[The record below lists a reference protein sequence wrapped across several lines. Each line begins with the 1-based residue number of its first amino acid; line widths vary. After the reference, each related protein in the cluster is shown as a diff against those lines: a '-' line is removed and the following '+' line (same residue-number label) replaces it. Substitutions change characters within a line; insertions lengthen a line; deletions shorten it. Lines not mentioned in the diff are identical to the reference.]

1 VSYIARLRRNAGRAL
16 GLAMASVIIAIH
28 ALFAA
33 WLLLV
38 AHPVVSIL
46 VAILSGVI
54 SLYSIE
60 QSRACLKALDA
71 IEREERHR
79 LQLPRL

>member
-1 VSYIARLRRNAGRAL
+1 MTYIARLRRNAGRAL

-33 WLLLV
+33 WFLFAV
-38 AHPVVSIL
+38 HPVASIL
-46 VAILSGVI
+46 VAVLSGII
-54 SLYSIE
+54 SLYGIG
-60 QSRACLKALDA
+60 QSRECLKALDA

>member
-1 VSYIARLRRNAGRAL
+1 
-16 GLAMASVIIAIH
+16 MASVIIAVH

-33 WLLLV
+33 WFLFAV
-38 AHPVVSIL
+38 HPVAAL
-46 VAILSGVI
+46 LSGILAGAV
-54 SLYSIE
+54 SLYGIH